1 MFFLLLLAC
10 KNPLKD
16 TSVPAD
22 CDPRLLFYADADGD
36 GAGSEAAPYLGCT
49 APEGFVS
56 TAGDCDDSD
65 PSLTGPDDCDT
76 ALDTGSDTGDSGA
89 DTGV

>member
-1 MFFLLLLAC
+1 MFLFLLLAC

-22 CDPRLLFYADADGD
+22 CDTRQLFYADADGD
-36 GAGSEAAPYLGCT
+36 GAGTDASPYLGCS
-49 APEGFVS
+49 APEGYVS
-56 TAGDCDDSD
+56 VAGDCDDTD
-65 PSLTGPDDCDT
+65 PSATENCDT
-76 ALDTGSDTGDSGA
+76 SQDTGSDTGDSGA